1 MLKLNVPDMIL
12 YEKCQ
17 YVVLVMRSFSFRR
30 YFRIHDLSPVA

>member
-17 YVVLVMRSFSFRR
+17 YVVLVMRSFPSVV
-30 YFRIHDLSPVA
+30 ILGSTI